1 MQYIYSNQS
10 ILLLFLFYAC
20 FFLFYFPNLSA
31 FYHPVHLH
39 ILPLAHLG
47 VLPILMVAIRVVA
60 IRMDQ
65 LDNAPKCNAQN

>member
-20 FFLFYFPNLSA
+20 FFLFYFPNLST
-31 FYHPVHLH
+31 FYHLVHLH